1 MVVDTHILIWAM
13 QNDKRLGRT
22 ARGMIGEAA
31 RGDGLA
37 VSAITPWEIAMLAHK
52 RRLALGRDVAAWID
66 EALSLPGVR
75 LMPLEPAICIDSV
88 RLPGT
93 LHPDPADRFI
103 IATARHAD
111 LPLMTADRA
120 VLDYGAA
127 GYVRTIDAG
136 R

>member
-1 MVVDTHILIWAM
+1 
-13 QNDKRLGRT
+13 
-22 ARGMIGEAA
+22 
-31 RGDGLA
+31 
-37 VSAITPWEIAMLAHK
+37 MLAHK